1 MYFVYSLLLAI
12 GFIALIP
19 RFLFDALRHGKY
31 VAGFRERLGE
41 LPDLAN
47 QARPRIWI
55 HCVSVGETQAAR
67 PLVSAL
73 RHRFPSHNIV
83 VSTTT
88 LTGQKLAREVLRNDA
103 EAVFYFPFDWAWTT
117 RRALR
122 TIDPAAVLIME
133 TELWPRFL
141 HECRKRDVPVSIVNG
156 RISDASFRRYRWIRP
171 FIRRVVDDVN
181 LALMQSE
188 HDAERIRQL
197 GLAANRVV
205 VSGNLKFD
213 VVEDAGE
220 QRLTADFRARFHFD
234 DRQKLIIAASTH
246 HPEER
251 LMLDA
256 YQTMRRLPSGQES
269 LRLLIAPR
277 HPERFSEVAA
287 LLSASGLK
295 WARRSAAPA
304 ETDGSCDI
312 VLLDT
317 VGELRALYPL
327 ASIVF
332 VGGSIAPTGGHNV
345 LEPAT
350 TGACLVTGAHTSNF
364 AAVTTALVEK
374 QALIQL
380 PDVSYDEVPSQLARV
395 FEELLSDNA
404 GRRRMGSLA
413 QALCERNRGATHRT
427 VALLF
432 PSLAPPGD
440 LPGNCAPVTPG
451 YAQQSAVISK

>member
-19 RFLFDALRHGKY
+19 RFLFDARRHGKY
-31 VAGFRERLGE
+31 VAGFRERLGR
-41 LPDLAN
+41 LPQLAN
-47 QARPRIWI
+47 QAQPRIWI

-67 PLVSAL
+67 PLVRAL
-73 RHRFPSHNIV
+73 RRQFPVYSLV

-88 LTGQKLAREVLRNDA
+88 LTGQRLAREVFRNEA

-122 TIDPAAVLIME
+122 TLKPAALLIME
-133 TELWPRFL
+133 TELWPRLL
-141 HECRKRDVPVSIVNG
+141 HECHKRDIPVSIVNG
-156 RISDASFRRYRWIRP
+156 RISDTSFRRYRWIKA
-171 FIRRVVDDVN
+171 FIGRVVNNVD

-188 HDAERIRQL
+188 QDAERIRQL
-197 GLAANRVV
+197 GLAEDRVV

-213 VVEDAGE
+213 PIEDASE
-220 QRLTADFRARFHFD
+220 QRLTADFHARFHLE
-234 DRQKLIIAASTH
+234 DRHNLIVAASTH

-251 LMLDA
+251 LILDA
-256 YQTMRRLPSGQES
+256 YQIMRKPASGQEKV
-269 LRLLIAPR
+269 RLLIAPR

-287 LLSASGLK
+287 MLDASDLK
-295 WARRSAAPA
+295 WTRRSATPS
-304 ETDGSCDI
+304 ETDGNCDV

-332 VGGSIAPTGGHNV
+332 VGGSIAPAGGHNV

-350 TGACLVTGAHTSNF
+350 TGACIVTGAHTSNF
-364 AAVTTALVEK
+364 AAVTSAFVEA
-374 QALIQL
+374 QAIIQL
-380 PDVSYDEVPSQLARV
+380 PDVSYDEAPSELARV
-395 FEELLSDNA
+395 FAELLSDNV

-413 QALCERNRGATHRT
+413 QALCERNRGATERT
-427 VALLF
+427 LALLF
-432 PSLAPPGD
+432 PLLAVPGD
-440 LPGNCAPVTPG
+440 RAPVTRAF
-451 YAQQSAVISK
+451 AQRPAVLFK